1 MPVINS
7 ISNMKNEMQKWR
19 QNLHTFPEL
28 GFEENKTSDFIAE
41 KLKEFGIE
49 HFRDIAKTGIV
60 GVIRGSKPGSGAIGL
75 RADMDA
81 LPMPEEN
88 NFKHASQNPGK
99 MHACGHDGH
108 VTMLLGAAKY
118 LSETKNFSGTVYLIF
133 QPAEEGLGG
142 GRVMVEEGLFEKF
155 PMQSVWG
162 MHNWPGLDVGK
173 AAVHFGTVMA
183 SSDNISISISGRGSH
198 AAIPHLALDPV
209 PVAASIINGLQHLV
223 SRQTDPL
230 KTAVLSITMLNAGT
244 AFNVI
249 PDVVEMSGTCRT
261 MDEEDR
267 NRLENSIKKVSQ
279 NIAKGFGLKARVVY
293 ERGFP
298 ATVNTIK
305 EAEQSVNV
313 VEDVLG
319 VNSASTKMPPSMV
332 SEDFS
337 YMLQERPGAY
347 ILLGAGHP
355 GSGKM
360 LHNSKYDFNDDILP
374 MGASYW
380 SRLVE
385 MQLRK

>member
-305 EAEQSVNV
+305 EAEQSVSV

>member
-7 ISNMKNEMQKWR
+7 ISNIKNEMQKWR